1 MKIDKKYVMIVT
13 AEDERYGTAGYG
25 LDFFAN
31 SPAEGILNDIV
42 YGDDLDELMV
52 SLMERAMKDC
62 SICCIE

>member
-31 SPAEGILNDIV
+31 SPAEGILNDIA
-42 YGDDLDELMV
+42 YGFFLWGIQLNDFYF
-52 SLMERAMKDC
+52 C
-62 SICCIE
+62 FIE